1 MKVIKVIRIVFYCIA
16 VVVPIVI
23 PGKGMAEQPPVP
35 SAQEQVIEPQLDR
48 RVIKVPQV
56 EAEDIE
62 IGAYFGVLSIEDF
75 GSNPVAGIRA
85 AYHIT
90 EKSFAQLEYGSS
102 QVSDSYYRLIGPPI
116 FVNETEALSY
126 YHLSIGY
133 SLFPGEIFVSDRRT
147 LTSAV
152 YLISGVGATSFDR
165 QSRITFN
172 FGLGVRMMPSDR
184 LAFHIGMR
192 DYLFESDY
200 LGSNKLTHNFQLSS
214 GISLFF

>member
-1 MKVIKVIRIVFYCIA
+1 M
-16 VVVPIVI
+16 
-23 PGKGMAEQPPVP
+23 
-35 SAQEQVIEPQLDR
+35 
-48 RVIKVPQV
+48 PQV

-75 GSNPVAGIRA
+75 GANPVAGIRA

-90 EKSFAQLEYGSS
+90 ENSFAQLEYGSS
-102 QVSDSYYRLIGPPI
+102 EVSDSYYRLIGPPI

-126 YHLSIGY
+126 YNLSIGY
-133 SLFPGEIFVSDRRT
+133 SLFPGEIFLSDRRT

>member
-1 MKVIKVIRIVFYCIA
+1 MTGWFLTPYTVIA
-16 VVVPIVI
+16 Q
-23 PGKGMAEQPPVP
+23 QPPVP

-48 RVIKVPQV
+48 RDIRVPQI
-56 EAEDIE
+56 EPEDIE
-62 IGAYFGVLSIEDF
+62 MGAYFGILSIEDF
-75 GSNPVAGIRA
+75 GANPVTGFRV

-90 EKSFAQLEYGSS
+90 ENSFAQFEYGSS

-116 FVNETEALSY
+116 FANETESLDY
-126 YHLSIGY
+126 YDLSIGY
-133 SLFPGEIFVSDRRT
+133 NLFPGEIFVGNRRT

-152 YLISGVGATSFDR
+152 YLIGGVGATNFDR

-172 FGLGVRMMPSDR
+172 FGLGVRMMTSDN

-214 GISLFF
+214 GISFFF